1 MSPGTALIM
10 KISIGLFLFSL
21 VAYIGWKLEKSHKEN
36 TIQEV
41 TITVDE
47 ENQDS
52 LDKAD

>member
-1 MSPGTALIM
+1 MSPSTTLIL

-21 VAYIGWKLEKSHKEN
+21 VAYIGWRLEKSHKEN

-52 LDKAD
+52 LDKAE